1 MSAGQVHVRVRVA
14 GGQGRPARTV
24 ADLRLRHGRVPGLP
38 GLLLLA
44 PGARCRRVRVQS
56 DTADQFGRVHQYVL
70 ARFRAHS
77 RCHDGRAVQ
86 PGRQGPGAG
95 HRVRDRVPARIRR
108 RQDVPEPVGLVRS
121 RHHVLDICRVLRAG
135 NRVRVV
141 PSAGDQEQDA
151 AGDPERAQRQKESE
165 QPEGQPQR
173 QPETSNDG
181 LADRRPRRD
190 RLNTKIKYNAQYRRA
205 RARAT

>member
-1 MSAGQVHVRVRVA
+1 MSAGQVHIRVSVA
-14 GGQGRPARTV
+14 GRQGRPTRAV
-24 ADLRLRHGRVPGLP
+24 ADLRLRHGRVSGLP

-44 PGARCRRVRVQS
+44 PGARRRRVRVQP
-56 DTADQFGRVHQYVL
+56 DTADQLGRVHQYVL
-70 ARFRAHS
+70 ARFRAHTG
-77 RCHDGRAVQ
+77 CHDGRAVQ

-121 RHHVLDICRVLRAG
+121 RHHVLDIRRVLRAG

-141 PSAGDQEQDA
+141 PGARDQEQDA
-151 AGDPERAQRQKESE
+151 AGDPERAKRQEEGK

-181 LADRRPRRD
+181 LSDRRPRRD

-205 RARAT
+205 RARAV